1 MPRTAAFARN
11 EKQKIVEFLRGTD
24 VLIMDSQ
31 YDCEEY
37 KHHVGWGHGCVD
49 EVVALAMDAEVKK
62 LFLFHH
68 DPNHDDAKVSQL
80 EAQARQLVAEKKSNL
95 RSRPPGK
102 G

>member
-1 MPRTAAFARN
+1 MD
-11 EKQKIVEFLRGTD
+11 FLRGTD

-49 EVVALAMDAEVKK
+49 AVVALAIEAEVKR

-68 DPNHDDAKVSQL
+68 DPNHDDAKVGQM
-80 EAQARQLVAEKKSNL
+80 EEQARQLVAESKSNL
-95 RSRPPGK
+95 QIEAAREG
-102 G
+102 